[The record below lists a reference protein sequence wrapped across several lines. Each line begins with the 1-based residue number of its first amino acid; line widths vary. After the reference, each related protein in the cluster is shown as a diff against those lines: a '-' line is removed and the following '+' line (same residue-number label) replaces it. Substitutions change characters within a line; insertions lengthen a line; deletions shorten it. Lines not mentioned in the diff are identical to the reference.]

1 MRRNFIPIIISIAI
15 ISCITGNAQAFG
27 YGYGKDLWDYL
38 SINPGLKAG
47 IEYKDGKISFIAG
60 LELSAVVISSG
71 NYIYSN
77 NAPGIVL
84 GLQTNFKKGGV
95 VKYIELEMMYVD
107 DFVIMGVAAGYSF
120 YMNSN
125 MTPRIRLFA
134 GSLLMGYVSYSSKY
148 VETGTVLK
156 IPSMLRTI
164 DAEDIFP

>member
-1 MRRNFIPIIISIAI
+1 MRRNIISIIISIAI
-15 ISCITGNAQAFG
+15 ISCITGNAQAYP
-27 YGYGKDLWDYL
+27 YGNDLWDYL

-60 LELSAVVISSG
+60 LELSAVAISSG
-71 NYIYSN
+71 NYLYSN

-156 IPSMLRTI
+156 IPSMLRT
-164 DAEDIFP
+164 AAGDIYP

>member
-1 MRRNFIPIIISIAI
+1 M
-15 ISCITGNAQAFG
+15 
-27 YGYGKDLWDYL
+27 
-38 SINPGLKAG
+38 
-47 IEYKDGKISFIAG
+47 
-60 LELSAVVISSG
+60 
-71 NYIYSN
+71 
-77 NAPGIVL
+77 L

-156 IPSMLRTI
+156 IPSMLRT
-164 DAEDIFP
+164 AAGDIYP